1 LRQKLP
7 DDFIETV
14 YGLGYRLNP
23 NPSQTFESALAPLL
37 SYLTVTAVI
46 LGTSG
51 AAVYV
56 LPTVLIDS

>member
-1 LRQKLP
+1 MTLLKQFT
-7 DDFIETV
+7 DWVTASTQT
-14 YGLGYRLNP
+14 
-23 NPSQTFESALAPLL
+23 SQTFESRWRLLL